1 MTETD
6 EMKMCFDEMEK
17 LKAKMEALREKRKV
31 EEENEINRKLLMKPN
46 LESMSTWLKEYK
58 DAMEREIDNDYNK
71 NLMNY
76 HISYHKPD
84 AHESLLN
91 CMRRTIDKE
100 TKGWICCKT
109 IRSHKNPTLELIEP
123 IMGYPDEI
131 EKMRSNLDTD
141 TYAVLEQKMKL
152 IYKLKL
158 QCVRD
163 RKRVHKNMTTMNAEI
178 KKLIANSKQELMSD
192 HRLCGLIE
200 SVFNIFN
207 IMSARLDKLESTS
220 LH

>member
-1 MTETD
+1 
-6 EMKMCFDEMEK
+6 
-17 LKAKMEALREKRKV
+17 
-31 EEENEINRKLLMKPN
+31 
-46 LESMSTWLKEYK
+46 
-58 DAMEREIDNDYNK
+58 
-71 NLMNY
+71 
-76 HISYHKPD
+76 
-84 AHESLLN
+84 
-91 CMRRTIDKE
+91 MRRTIDKE

-152 IYKLKL
+152 IYKL
-158 QCVRD
+158 QRVREK
-163 RKRVHKNMTTMNAEI
+163 KRVHKNMNTINAEI

>member
-17 LKAKMEALREKRKV
+17 LKAKMESLREKRNV

-100 TKGWICCKT
+100 TKGWICSKT
-109 IRSHKNPTLELIEP
+109 IRSHKNPTLE
-123 IMGYPDEI
+123 YPDEI

-152 IYKLKL
+152 IYKL
-158 QCVRD
+158 QRVREK
-163 RKRVHKNMTTMNAEI
+163 KRVHKNMNTINAEI

>member
-17 LKAKMEALREKRKV
+17 LKAKMESLREKRNV

-58 DAMEREIDNDYNK
+58 DAMNREMDNDYTK
-71 NLMNY
+71 NLMDY

-100 TKGWICCKT
+100 TKGWICSKT
-109 IRSHKNPTLELIEP
+109 IRSHKNPTLE
-123 IMGYPDEI
+123 YPDEI

-152 IYKLKL
+152 IYKL
-158 QCVRD
+158 QRVREK
-163 RKRVHKNMTTMNAEI
+163 KRVHKNMNTINAEI

>member
-100 TKGWICCKT
+100 TKGWICSKT
-109 IRSHKNPTLELIEP
+109 IRSHKNPTLE
-123 IMGYPDEI
+123 YPDEI

-152 IYKLKL
+152 IYKL
-158 QCVRD
+158 QRVREK
-163 RKRVHKNMTTMNAEI
+163 KRVHKNMNTINAEI

>member
-1 MTETD
+1 MNETD

-17 LKAKMEALREKRKV
+17 LKAKMESLREKRNV

-58 DAMEREIDNDYNK
+58 DAMNREMDNDYTK
-71 NLMNY
+71 NLMDY

-100 TKGWICCKT
+100 TKGWICSKT
-109 IRSHKNPTLELIEP
+109 IRSHKNPTLE
-123 IMGYPDEI
+123 YPDEI

-152 IYKLKL
+152 IYKL
-158 QCVRD
+158 QRVREK
-163 RKRVHKNMTTMNAEI
+163 KRVHKNMNTINAEI

>member
-17 LKAKMEALREKRKV
+17 LNAKMEALREKRKV

-100 TKGWICCKT
+100 TKGWICSKT
-109 IRSHKNPTLELIEP
+109 IRSHKNPTLE
-123 IMGYPDEI
+123 YPDEI

-152 IYKLKL
+152 IYKL
-158 QCVRD
+158 QCVREK
-163 RKRVHKNMTTMNAEI
+163 KRVHKNMNTINAEI

-207 IMSARLDKLESTS
+207 IMSARLDKLEST
-220 LH
+220 LIH

>member
-17 LKAKMEALREKRKV
+17 LNAKMEALREKRKV

-100 TKGWICCKT
+100 TKGWICSKT
-109 IRSHKNPTLELIEP
+109 IRSHKNPTLE
-123 IMGYPDEI
+123 YPDEI

-152 IYKLKL
+152 IYKL
-158 QCVRD
+158 QRVREK
-163 RKRVHKNMTTMNAEI
+163 KRVHKNMNTINAEI